1 MAQESSYDVWVY
13 PHGDD
18 KACKRLVDCAKKCLH
33 GEPAED
39 PEHISSRISMQ
50 EFCSGRELSSMP
62 KPPQDLFDLSKLTDE
77 KRTELQAIKAHCSP
91 DQLAVLEKIFSCQSA
106 VHMLQGPPGTGK
118 TTFAAETLL
127 PIFDLFGLK
136 ANCYA
141 SSNAATDVFAS
152 KVPPSLSAIRY
163 HGLGME
169 KHGHDVYGY
178 DDESSD
184 VPQYDKQT
192 LSENELVW
200 MTVLSAATVSKSWL
214 TPGKKERPNF
224 LSLALYIRAF
234 QRAGIMDAK
243 RELAKTLPETVP
255 PQYMM
260 WARIFYALSEDASVN
275 EDGESDQPTF
285 KQLTQQLFED
295 TLNDSSF
302 VITTCSNAAD
312 ETLRKNTTPHVVIV
326 DEVGVSKELETWM
339 AMYHN
344 LNSACLFIFLG
355 DHKQLPPT
363 VPSLH
368 VKLVADDETSPP
380 YNIFATQLNTSFMA
394 RQLDSG
400 MEYSMFK
407 SQFRM
412 TSGIQE
418 FSSRLSY
425 GGHLQNAEC
434 TLLANRPQSQAA
446 IRFLKDQFKLDTEV
460 PHLCMNVHTGVCLKS
475 RTMSRKNLPNVII
488 DMYVIE
494 LVVEAGIFAPSD
506 ITIITPYKEQ
516 ASLIRQAL
524 GKASEMDFWK
534 DKDIRGIKVF
544 TVDAMQGNE
553 SPMVITDFVLA
564 KKRVGKIGFV
574 TNRGRINV
582 SMSRAQY
589 FQVFVG
595 DLAAAD
601 PIQPKDPA
609 VEDANNADVQ
619 DENANDKAD
628 DVQVEDAN
636 DKANE
641 DSDEDVL
648 EKASHEV
655 GDRPIK
661 MLFDF
666 YKMSQV
672 VVETDHKDKPQKQY
686 VDLTETNAFL
696 DRGKKSNCRNCDQPG
711 HIAKDCKLP
720 NQRLICRRCSAP
732 GHTAK
737 QCSLPKPDFCHNCK
751 QEGHKT
757 SYCPSM
763 LTLECY

>member
-1 MAQESSYDVWVY
+1 MTRPLGDDFDVKTAKFPSLDMAKESSYDVWVY
-13 PHGDD
+13 PHGED
-18 KACKRLVDCAKKCLH
+18 KACKRLVDCANKYLH
-33 GEPAED
+33 GEPAES

-50 EFCSGRELSSMP
+50 KFCSGRELSSMP
-62 KPPQDLFDLSKLTDE
+62 KPPQDLFNLSKLTDE
-77 KRTELQAIKAHCSP
+77 QRTELEAIKAHCSP

-127 PIFDLFGLK
+127 PVFGLFSLK

-141 SSNAATDVFAS
+141 SSNAATDVFAA
-152 KVPPSLSAIRY
+152 KVPPSLRAIRY
-163 HGLGME
+163 HGFGKEKLGLE
-169 KHGHDVYGY
+169 DYGY
-178 DDESSD
+178 FEESSD
-184 VPQYDKQT
+184 DPQYDEQA
-192 LSENELVW
+192 LSKDELVW
-200 MTVLSAATVSKSWL
+200 MTVLTAATISRSWL

-224 LSLALYIRAF
+224 LSIALYMRAF
-234 QRAGIMDAK
+234 QHAGIMDA
-243 RELAKTLPETVP
+243 EGVLAKTLPETVP

-260 WARIFYALSEDASVN
+260 WARIFYKLDEDPIVN
-275 EDGESDQPTF
+275 EDGESDLHTF
-285 KQLTQQLFED
+285 KQLTQELFED

-312 ETLRKNTTPHVVIV
+312 ETLRKITTPHVVIV
-326 DEVGVSKELETWM
+326 DEVGFSKELEVWM

-344 LNSACLFIFLG
+344 LSSACLFIFLG

-380 YNIFATQLNTSFMA
+380 YNIFARQLNTSFMT
-394 RQLDSG
+394 RQLNSG

-407 SQFRM
+407 NQFRM

-418 FSSRLSY
+418 FSSRLCY
-425 GGHLQNAEC
+425 GGHLRNAEC

-446 IRFLKDQFKLDTEV
+446 IKFLKDQFNLDTEV
-460 PHLCMNVHTGVCLKS
+460 PHLCMNVHSGVCLKS
-475 RTMSRKNLPNVII
+475 RTMSRKNPPNVII

-516 ASLIRQAL
+516 ASLVRQAL
-524 GKASEMDFWK
+524 RKASQTDFWK
-534 DKDIRGIKVF
+534 HKDIGGIKVF

-564 KKRVGKIGFV
+564 RKRVGKFGFV
-574 TNRGRINV
+574 TNRGRINL

-589 FQVFVG
+589 FQVVVG

-601 PIQPKDPA
+601 PIQPKNPA
-609 VEDANNADVQ
+609 VEDEKNADVQ
-619 DENANDKAD
+619 DE
-628 DVQVEDAN
+628 DA
-636 DKANE
+636 
-641 DSDEDVL
+641 L
-648 EKASHEV
+648 GKASHEV
-655 GDRPIK
+655 GNKPIK

-666 YKMSQV
+666 YKTSRV
-672 VVETDHKDKPQKQY
+672 VVETNHKDKPQKQY

-696 DRGKKSNCRNCDQPG
+696 DRGKKSNCRNCG
-711 HIAKDCKLP
+711 
-720 NQRLICRRCSAP
+720 
-732 GHTAK
+732 
-737 QCSLPKPDFCHNCK
+737 
-751 QEGHKT
+751 
-757 SYCPSM
+757 
-763 LTLECY
+763 